1 MDEASLAQFRAA
13 TAPSRR
19 VANLRHVRD
28 CVIKRDAD
36 PYLRPAEVLALLE
49 PERLGAIE
57 LYAAEDP
64 EPQIR
69 KSRTI
74 PRIKTIE
81 FRSYMDRNE
90 PCLIEGIGRDWG
102 LREYV
107 TEGVPDLAKLAETY
121 GTVEVPVQDAG
132 VAKMMPLS
140 QFARVWR
147 EKIAEGRRY
156 YLKDWHFRLD
166 GLGHLAPVPNIFA
179 DDWLSGARDMDYH
192 FVYLGAAGTS
202 TKLHCDVVNSFSWS
216 VNVCGSKRWR
226 FLPAAETSLL
236 RDVFGED
243 VASSFGPSSPRWP
256 RRGLA
261 RPIELIQQP
270 GEAVFV
276 PSGASSACSYAID
289 APQCSPFDSRRLVP
303 RRREPGR
310 LPLGEL

>member
-36 PYLRPAEVLALLE
+36 PYLRPAEVMALLE

-57 LYAAEDP
+57 LYAVDDP

-69 KSRTI
+69 KDRAI
-74 PRIKTIE
+74 PRITSSE

-121 GTVEVPVQDAG
+121 GDVEVPVQDAG
-132 VAKMMPLS
+132 VATMMPLS
-140 QFARVWR
+140 HFARVWR
-147 EKIAEGRRY
+147 EKVEDGRRY

-166 GLGHLAPVPNIFA
+166 GLGHLAPVPKIFA

-192 FVYLGAAGTS
+192 FVYL
-202 TKLHCDVVNSFSWS
+202 S
-216 VNVCGSKRWR
+216 V
-226 FLPAAETSLL
+226 
-236 RDVFGED
+236 
-243 VASSFGPSSPRWP
+243 
-256 RRGLA
+256 
-261 RPIELIQQP
+261 
-270 GEAVFV
+270 
-276 PSGASSACSYAID
+276 
-289 APQCSPFDSRRLVP
+289 
-303 RRREPGR
+303 
-310 LPLGEL
+310 